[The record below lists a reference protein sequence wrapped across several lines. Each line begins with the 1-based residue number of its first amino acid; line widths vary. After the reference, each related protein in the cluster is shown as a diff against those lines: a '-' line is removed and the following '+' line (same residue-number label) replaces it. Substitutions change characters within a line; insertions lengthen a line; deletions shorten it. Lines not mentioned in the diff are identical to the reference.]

1 MINKDLEKEKVLKL
15 RQRGLSYSQIK
26 KQVNVSKST
35 LSLWL
40 SKFPLSKEQ
49 IVKLRDKNPQR
60 IENYINTMRLKRE
73 KLDIESYD
81 LISKDIGT
89 MSKRE
94 KFLAGLYLYWGEG
107 TKAAK
112 GTVAVTNTDPDT
124 LKFFVRWLNLFKIN
138 KKNLKVVLHLYVDM
152 DVEKEMQF
160 WSNYLRIPVTQFRKP
175 YIKESRFSEL
185 SYKNGF
191 GHGTCSVLYLDMEL
205 YRYIMAGLKYIRKH
219 A

>member
-191 GHGTCSVLYLDMEL
+191 GHGTCSVLYLDMRL

>member
-1 MINKDLEKEKVLKL
+1 MINKDLEKNRVLRL
-15 RQRGLSYSQIK
+15 RQKGLSYSQIK

-40 SKFPLSKEQ
+40 SEFPLSKEQ

-60 IENYINTMRLKRE
+60 IEKYINTMRLKRE
-73 KLDIESYD
+73 KLDMESYN
-81 LISKDIGT
+81 LISKDVGT
-89 MSKRE
+89 ISNRE
-94 KFLAGLYLYWGEG
+94 KLLAGLYLYWGEG

-124 LKFFVRWLNLFKIN
+124 LKFFVRWLSLFKVN
-138 KKNLKVVLHLYVDM
+138 KKSLKVVLHLYVDM
-152 DVEKEMQF
+152 DVAKEMQSS
-160 WSNYLRIPVTQFRKP
+160 SNYLRIPVTQFRRP
-175 YIKESRFSEL
+175 YIKKSRFSEL

-219 A
+219 P